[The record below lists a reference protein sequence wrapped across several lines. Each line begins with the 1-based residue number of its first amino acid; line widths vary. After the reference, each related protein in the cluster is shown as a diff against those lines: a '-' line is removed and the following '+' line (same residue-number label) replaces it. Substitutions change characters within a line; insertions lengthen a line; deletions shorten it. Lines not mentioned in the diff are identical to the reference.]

1 VSGTQSGTIVNVI
14 PNFVSEMPIPV
25 MLAFIVVIICLPI
38 VFIKD
43 ALTRSKGVMPAPPD
57 VRKAGK
63 SDEWDELNKHHKPKL
78 RGSRKA
84 LAIDV
89 RARLLAPTIPYAL
102 CHGNPVNVL
111 AVSDVES
118 TTHMLAR
125 DWGITHR
132 SDLLRQLYTL
142 LRSGHRAEYTR
153 LREHCADPSWA
164 TARIELL
171 NKTADR
177 DTDAWEERWRIR
189 RLLDNDRGLSSV
201 DFGAWDFV
209 RAALLT
215 RTGAALGW
223 LSEDEAWDT
232 LALVNRA
239 LSLSYSSWNEV
250 WVAFRTTRWLW
261 AAEGDAQSAAN
272 DLHDRNRGEFL
283 LGKNGLWTAIPW
295 DAPYPTPR
303 FLLLDALRE
312 MDALRL
318 LSPSAWE
325 DASTWEREL
334 DAQTRT
340 RAPMSIGG
348 KPIVQ

>member
-1 VSGTQSGTIVNVI
+1 
-14 PNFVSEMPIPV
+14 
-25 MLAFIVVIICLPI
+25 
-38 VFIKD
+38 
-43 ALTRSKGVMPAPPD
+43 MPAPPD

-153 LREHCADPSWA
+153 LREHCADRSWA
-164 TARIELL
+164 TARIEHL

-201 DFGAWDFV
+201 D
-209 RAALLT
+209 
-215 RTGAALGW
+215 
-223 LSEDEAWDT
+223 
-232 LALVNRA
+232 LA
-239 LSLSYSSWNEV
+239 
-250 WVAFRTTRWLW
+250 
-261 AAEGDAQSAAN
+261 
-272 DLHDRNRGEFL
+272 RGISC
-283 LGKNGLWTAIPW
+283 A
-295 DAPYPTPR
+295 R
-303 FLLLDALRE
+303 HC
-312 MDALRL
+312 
-318 LSPSAWE
+318 
-325 DASTWEREL
+325 
-334 DAQTRT
+334 
-340 RAPMSIGG
+340 
-348 KPIVQ
+348 